1 VSERGGTGGAA
12 QHPQYQEARREHK
25 SLTAA
30 AEKRLLVWMAE
41 RLPPWIGA
49 DHLTALGLAAFALG
63 GLAYW
68 MCRRDPLFLHAVNA
82 CLALNWL
89 GDSLDG
95 TVARVRQKLRPRYG
109 FYVDH
114 MVDALAA
121 LFLLL
126 GLAYSSLITPAVAIA
141 LLVAYFFLT
150 INMGYAT
157 HALGVFKISFGAF
170 GGTEMRILL
179 ALVNL
184 AVLRWP
190 RVPLAGREV
199 LLFDVFGTLATIAVA
214 FTALRSTA
222 QVAKRLYDLE
232 RIS

>member
-1 VSERGGTGGAA
+1 MSASPPPTGEKTAA
-12 QHPQYQEARREHK
+12 YREARREHK

-30 AEKRLLVWMAE
+30 VEKKALVWMAE
-41 RLPPWIGA
+41 RLPPWINA
-49 DHLTALGLAAFALG
+49 DHLTALGLLSFVLG
-63 GLAYW
+63 GICYW
-68 MCRRDPLFLHAVNA
+68 LCRRDPAFLHAVNA
-82 CLALNWL
+82 CLVLNWL

-121 LFLLL
+121 LCLLL
-126 GLAYSSLITPAVAIA
+126 GLAYSTLVTPAVAIA
-141 LLVAYFFLT
+141 LLIAYFFLT

-157 HALGVFKISFGAF
+157 HALGVFKISFGLV
-170 GGTEMRILL
+170 GGTEMRLLL

-190 RVPLAGREV
+190 SVSLGGRSV
-199 LLFDVFGTLATIAVA
+199 LLFDAVAFVATVAVA
-214 FTALRSTA
+214 FTALRSTL
-222 QVAKRLYDLE
+222 QVGKQLYDLE
-232 RIS
+232 RL

>member
-1 VSERGGTGGAA
+1 MAETSGGPTPAPA
-12 QHPQYQEARREHK
+12 FNEARREHK

-30 AEKRLLVWMAE
+30 AEKRLLVWIAE
-41 RLPPWIGA
+41 RLPPWINA
-49 DHLTALGLAAFALG
+49 DHLTSLGLLAFLAG
-63 GLAYW
+63 GVFYW
-68 MCRRDPLFLHAVNA
+68 LCARDHAWLHAVNA
-82 CLALNWL
+82 CLVLNWL

-126 GLAYSSLITPAVAIA
+126 GHAYSTLITPAVAIA

-157 HALGVFKISFGAF
+157 HALGVFKISFGAI

-184 AVLRWP
+184 AVLCWP
-190 RVPLAGREV
+190 QVEIAGHSV
-199 LLFDVFGTLATIAVA
+199 LLFDVFGILATVAVA
-214 FTALRSTA
+214 VTALRSTA

-232 RIS
+232 RL

>member
-1 VSERGGTGGAA
+1 VSEFK
-12 QHPQYQEARREHK
+12 EAGRQLT
-25 SLTAA
+25 SLTAVH
-30 AEKRLLVWMAE
+30 EKRLLLWLAA
-41 RLPPWIGA
+41 RIPTRIGP
-49 DHLTALGLAAFALG
+49 DHLTALGFIGILVSA
-63 GLAYW
+63 LAYW
-68 MCRRDPLFLHAVNA
+68 RSGENRLWLHVVN
-82 CLALNWL
+82 LGLVVNWF

-95 TVARVRQKLRPRYG
+95 TLARHRNRLRPRYG

-126 GLAYSSLITPAVAIA
+126 GLAYSTLITPGVAIA

-157 HALGVFKISFGAF
+157 HALGVFKISFGAV

-190 RVPLAGREV
+190 SVTLAGERV
-199 LLFDVFGTLATIAVA
+199 LLFDAVGVVATIAVSV
-214 FTALRSTA
+214 TALRSTA

-232 RIS
+232 RI

>member
-1 VSERGGTGGAA
+1 MAEPAGQAA
-12 QHPQYQEARREHK
+12 PPAYREARREHA

-30 AEKRLLVWMAE
+30 AEKKLLVWMAE
-41 RLPPWIGA
+41 RLPPFVNA

-63 GLAYW
+63 GLAYG
-68 MCRRDPLFLHAVNA
+68 MCRRDPLYLHAVNA
-82 CLALNWL
+82 CLVLNWL

-126 GLAYSSLITPAVAIA
+126 GLAGSTLVTPWIAIA

-184 AVLRWP
+184 AVLAWP
-190 RVPLAGREV
+190 RVSVLGREH
-199 LLFDVFGTLATIAVA
+199 LLFDLVGLAATIAVA
-214 FTALRSTA
+214 FTALRSTV
-222 QVAKRLYDLE
+222 QVGKRLYDLE
-232 RIS
+232 RV

>member
-1 VSERGGTGGAA
+1 
-12 QHPQYQEARREHK
+12 
-25 SLTAA
+25 
-30 AEKRLLVWMAE
+30 
-41 RLPPWIGA
+41 
-49 DHLTALGLAAFALG
+49 
-63 GLAYW
+63 
-68 MCRRDPLFLHAVNA
+68 MCRRDPLYLHAVNA
-82 CLALNWL
+82 CLVLNWL

-126 GLAYSSLITPAVAIA
+126 GLAGSTLVTPWIAIA

-184 AVLRWP
+184 AVLAWP
-190 RVPLAGREV
+190 RVNVFGRER
-199 LLFDVFGTLATIAVA
+199 LLFDLVGLAATIAVA
-214 FTALRSTA
+214 FTALRSTV
-222 QVAKRLYDLE
+222 QVGKRLYDLE
-232 RIS
+232 RV

>member
-1 VSERGGTGGAA
+1 MAESTGGGGSAA
-12 QHPQYQEARREHK
+12 FREARREHK

-30 AEKRLLVWMAE
+30 VEKKALVWMAE
-41 RLPPWIGA
+41 RLPPSINA
-49 DHLTALGLAAFALG
+49 DHLTALGLLAFLAG
-63 GLAYW
+63 GIFYW
-68 MCRRDPLFLHAVNA
+68 LCRRDPAWLHAVNA
-82 CLALNWL
+82 CLVLNWL

-126 GLAYSSLITPAVAIA
+126 GLAYSTLITPAVAIA

-157 HALGVFKISFGAF
+157 HALGVFKISFGAV

-190 RVPLAGREV
+190 KVTLAGERV
-199 LLFDVFGTLATIAVA
+199 LLFDAVGLAATVAVA
-214 FTALRSTA
+214 LTALRSTA
-222 QVAKRLYDLE
+222 QVARRLYDLE
-232 RIS
+232 RI

>member
-1 VSERGGTGGAA
+1 MVERTDGAGA
-12 QHPQYQEARREHK
+12 PAFQEARREHK

-30 AEKRLLVWMAE
+30 VEKKALVWMAQ
-41 RLPPWIGA
+41 RLPASINA
-49 DHLTALGLAAFALG
+49 DHLTALGLLAFLAG
-63 GLAYW
+63 GICYW
-68 MCRRDPLFLHAVNA
+68 LCRRDPAWLHAVNA
-82 CLALNWL
+82 CLVLNWL

-126 GLAYSSLITPAVAIA
+126 GLAYSTLITPAVAIA

-157 HALGVFKISFGAF
+157 HALGVFKISFGAV

-190 RVPLAGREV
+190 YVTLGGERV
-199 LLFDVFGTLATIAVA
+199 LLFDVVGLVATIAVSV
-214 FTALRSTA
+214 TALRSTA

-232 RIS
+232 RL

>member
-1 VSERGGTGGAA
+1 MAESTRGGSPAF
-12 QHPQYQEARREHK
+12 QEARREHK

-30 AEKRLLVWMAE
+30 IEKKALVWMAE
-41 RLPPWIGA
+41 RLPPAINA
-49 DHLTALGLAAFALG
+49 DHLTALGLLAFLLG
-63 GLAYW
+63 GIFYW
-68 MCRRDPLFLHAVNA
+68 LCRRDPAWLHAVNA
-82 CLALNWL
+82 CLVLNWL

-126 GLAYSSLITPAVAIA
+126 GLAYSNLITPAVAIA

-157 HALGVFKISFGAF
+157 HALGVFKISFGAV

-190 RVPLAGREV
+190 HVMLAGERV
-199 LLFDVFGTLATIAVA
+199 LLFDVVGLVATVAVA
-214 FTALRSTA
+214 VTALRSTA

-232 RIS
+232 RI

>member
-1 VSERGGTGGAA
+1 
-12 QHPQYQEARREHK
+12 
-25 SLTAA
+25 
-30 AEKRLLVWMAE
+30 M
-41 RLPPWIGA
+41 
-49 DHLTALGLAAFALG
+49 
-63 GLAYW
+63 
-68 MCRRDPLFLHAVNA
+68 NA
-82 CLALNWL
+82 CLVLNWL

-126 GLAYSSLITPAVAIA
+126 GLAYSTLITPAVAIA

-157 HALGVFKISFGAF
+157 HALGVFKISFGAV

-190 RVPLAGREV
+190 QVEIAGRSV
-199 LLFDVFGTLATIAVA
+199 LLFDVFGLVATVAVA
-214 FTALRSTA
+214 VTALRSTA

-232 RIS
+232 RL

>member
-1 VSERGGTGGAA
+1 MTETPGGPTPAPA
-12 QHPQYQEARREHK
+12 FNEARREHK

-30 AEKRLLVWMAE
+30 AEKKLLVWIAE
-41 RLPPWIGA
+41 RLPPWINA
-49 DHLTALGLAAFALG
+49 DHLTSLGLLAFLAG
-63 GLAYW
+63 GVFYW
-68 MCRRDPLFLHAVNA
+68 LCARDHAWLHAVNA
-82 CLALNWL
+82 CLVLNWL

-126 GLAYSSLITPAVAIA
+126 GLAYSTLITPAVAIA

-157 HALGVFKISFGAF
+157 HALGVFKISFGAI

-184 AVLRWP
+184 AVLCWP
-190 RVPLAGREV
+190 QVEIAGRNV
-199 LLFDVFGTLATIAVA
+199 LLFDVFGFFATVAVA
-214 FTALRSTA
+214 VTALRSTA

-232 RIS
+232 RL

>member
-1 VSERGGTGGAA
+1 MADDPARGEPAA
-12 QHPQYQEARREHK
+12 YREARREHT
-25 SLTAA
+25 SLTAV
-30 AEKRLLVWMAE
+30 AEKKLLVWMAE
-41 RLPPWIGA
+41 RLPPWVNA

-68 MCRRDPLFLHAVNA
+68 SCRRDPLFLHAVNA
-82 CLALNWL
+82 CLLLNWL

-95 TVARVRQKLRPRYG
+95 TVARVRNKLRPRYG

-126 GLAYSSLITPAVAIA
+126 GLAYSTLITPAVAIA

-157 HALGVFKISFGAF
+157 HALGVFKISFGVV

-190 RVPLAGREV
+190 RV
-199 LLFDVFGTLATIAVA
+199 TLAVA

-222 QVAKRLYDLE
+222 QVGKRLYDLE
-232 RIS
+232 RL

>member
-1 VSERGGTGGAA
+1 MADPARAEPAA
-12 QHPQYQEARREHK
+12 FQEARREHA

-30 AEKRLLVWMAE
+30 VEKRLLVWLAE
-41 RLPPWIGA
+41 RLPPWINA
-49 DHLTALGLAAFALG
+49 DHLTALGLVAFALG
-63 GLAYW
+63 GTAYW
-68 MCRRDPLFLHAVNA
+68 MCRREPLFLHAVNL
-82 CLALNWL
+82 CLVLNWL

-95 TVARVRQKLRPRYG
+95 TVARVRKKLRPRYG

-121 LFLLL
+121 LLLLL
-126 GLAYSSLITPAVAIA
+126 GLAFSSLVTPAVAIA

-157 HALGVFKISFGAF
+157 HALGVFKISFGAV

-190 RVPLAGREV
+190 RVTLLGREW
-199 LLFDVFGTLATIAVA
+199 LLFDLVGLAATVAVA

-222 QVAKRLYDLE
+222 QVTKRLYDME
-232 RIS
+232 RV

>member
-1 VSERGGTGGAA
+1 MTE
-12 QHPQYQEARREHK
+12 YQEARREHK
-25 SLTAA
+25 ALTAA
-30 AEKRLLVWMAE
+30 VEKKALVWMAQ
-41 RLPPWIGA
+41 RLPPWINA
-49 DHLTALGLAAFALG
+49 DHLTALGLLAFVVG
-63 GLAYW
+63 GACYW
-68 MCRRDPLFLHAVNA
+68 LCRRDHAFLHAVNA
-82 CLALNWL
+82 CLVLNWL

-114 MVDALAA
+114 MVDALGA

-126 GLAYSSLITPAVAIA
+126 GLAHSSLITPAVAIA
-141 LLVAYFFLT
+141 LLVAYLLLT

-157 HALGVFKISFGAF
+157 HALGVFKISFGVV
-170 GGTEMRILL
+170 GGTEMRIGL

-190 RVPLAGREV
+190 CVSLAGRSV
-199 LLFDVFGTLATIAVA
+199 LLFDVIGLAATVAVSV
-214 FTALRSTA
+214 TALRSTA

-232 RIS
+232 RL

>member
-1 VSERGGTGGAA
+1 MAESTGGGGSPAF
-12 QHPQYQEARREHK
+12 QEARREHK

-30 AEKRLLVWMAE
+30 VEKKALVWMAE

-49 DHLTALGLAAFALG
+49 DHLTALGLLAFLAG
-63 GLAYW
+63 GIFYW
-68 MCRRDPLFLHAVNA
+68 LCRRDPAWLHAVNA
-82 CLALNWL
+82 CLVLNWL

-126 GLAYSSLITPAVAIA
+126 GLAYSTLVTSAVAIA

-157 HALGVFKISFGAF
+157 HALGVFKISFGAI

-190 RVPLAGREV
+190 RVTLAGERV
-199 LLFDVFGTLATIAVA
+199 LLFDVVGLAATLAVA
-214 FTALRSTA
+214 ATALRSTA

-232 RIS
+232 RI

>member
-1 VSERGGTGGAA
+1 MVEGTDGGGAPA
-12 QHPQYQEARREHK
+12 FQEARREHT

-30 AEKRLLVWMAE
+30 VEKKALVWMAQ

-49 DHLTALGLAAFALG
+49 DQLTALGLLAFLAG
-63 GLAYW
+63 GIFYW
-68 MCRRDPLFLHAVNA
+68 LCRRDPAWLHAVNA
-82 CLALNWL
+82 CLVLNWL

-126 GLAYSSLITPAVAIA
+126 GLAYSTLITPAVAIA

-157 HALGVFKISFGAF
+157 HALGVFKISFGAV

-184 AVLRWP
+184 AVLRSAH
-190 RVPLAGREV
+190 VTLAGERV
-199 LLFDVFGTLATIAVA
+199 LLFDVVGLVATIAVSV
-214 FTALRSTA
+214 TALRSTA

-232 RIS
+232 RI

>member
-1 VSERGGTGGAA
+1 MAESAGGDGSAA
-12 QHPQYQEARREHK
+12 FREARREHK

-30 AEKRLLVWMAE
+30 VEKRALVWMAE
-41 RLPPWIGA
+41 RLPPWINA
-49 DHLTALGLAAFALG
+49 DHLTALGLLAFVVG
-63 GLAYW
+63 GVCYW
-68 MCRRDPLFLHAVNA
+68 LCRRDPLYLHAVNA
-82 CLALNWL
+82 CLVLNWL

-126 GLAYSSLITPAVAIA
+126 GLAWSTLITPAVAIA

-157 HALGVFKISFGAF
+157 HALGVFKISFGAI

-190 RVPLAGREV
+190 RVTLAGERV
-199 LLFDVFGTLATIAVA
+199 LLFDVVGLAATLAVAV
-214 FTALRSTA
+214 TALRSTA

-232 RIS
+232 RL

>member
-1 VSERGGTGGAA
+1 MAEHTGGSKGDT
-12 QHPQYQEARREHK
+12 PSFREASRENR

-30 AEKRLLVWMAE
+30 IEKKALVWMAG
-41 RLPPWIGA
+41 RLPPWINA
-49 DHLTALGLAAFALG
+49 DHLTLLGLFAFALAG
-63 GLAYW
+63 IFYW
-68 MCRRDPLFLHAVNA
+68 QCRREPLLLHAVNA
-82 CLALNWL
+82 CLVLNWL

-126 GLAYSSLITPAVAIA
+126 GLACSTLITPAVAIA
-141 LLVAYFFLT
+141 LLIAYYFLT

-157 HALGVFKISFGAF
+157 NALGVFKISFGAV
-170 GGTEMRILL
+170 GGTELRILL
-179 ALVNL
+179 PLANL

-190 RVPLAGREV
+190 YVTLAGERV
-199 LLFDVFGTLATIAVA
+199 MFFDVVGLAATAAVA
-214 FTALRSTA
+214 VTALRSTA

-232 RIS
+232 RL

>member
-1 VSERGGTGGAA
+1 MVERTDGPA
-12 QHPQYQEARREHK
+12 PSFQEARREHR

-30 AEKRLLVWMAE
+30 VEKKALVWMAE
-41 RLPPWIGA
+41 RLPPSINA
-49 DHLTALGLAAFALG
+49 DHLTALGLLAFLAG
-63 GLAYW
+63 GVSYW
-68 MCRRDPLFLHAVNA
+68 LCRRDPAWLHAVNA
-82 CLALNWL
+82 CLVLNWL

-126 GLAYSSLITPAVAIA
+126 GLAYSTLITPGVAIA

-157 HALGVFKISFGAF
+157 HALGVFKISFGAV

-190 RVPLAGREV
+190 SVTLAGERV
-199 LLFDVFGTLATIAVA
+199 LLFDAVGVVATIAVSV
-214 FTALRSTA
+214 TALRSTA

-232 RIS
+232 RI

>member
-1 VSERGGTGGAA
+1 MAETAGGPTPAPA
-12 QHPQYQEARREHK
+12 FQEARREHK

-30 AEKRLLVWMAE
+30 AEKKLLVWIAE
-41 RLPPWIGA
+41 RLPPWINA
-49 DHLTALGLAAFALG
+49 DHLTSLGLLAFLAG
-63 GLAYW
+63 GVFYW
-68 MCRRDPLFLHAVNA
+68 LCGRDHAWLHAVNA
-82 CLALNWL
+82 CLVLNWL

-126 GLAYSSLITPAVAIA
+126 GLAYSTLVTPAVAIA

-157 HALGVFKISFGAF
+157 HALGVFKISFGAM

-190 RVPLAGREV
+190 QVDIGGRSV
-199 LLFDVFGTLATIAVA
+199 LLFDVFGIVATVAVA
-214 FTALRSTA
+214 VTALRSTA

-232 RIS
+232 RL

>member
-1 VSERGGTGGAA
+1 MAGEILEANRNYTGLLTGIERRVLIWLA
-12 QHPQYQEARREHK
+12 HRMPARVN
-25 SLTAA
+25 S
-30 AEKRLLVWMAE
+30 
-41 RLPPWIGA
+41 
-49 DHLTALGLAAFALG
+49 DHLTGLSLVSMFFVGVCFAVWREYPAAVWG
-63 GLAYW
+63 VV
-68 MCRRDPLFLHAVNA
+68 LF
-82 CLALNWL
+82 LALNWF

-95 TVARVRQKLRPRYG
+95 TVARVRQRQRPRYG

-126 GLAYSSLITPAVAIA
+126 GLAYSSLIAPAVAIA

-157 HALGVFKISFGAF
+157 HALGVFKISFGAV

-190 RVPLAGREV
+190 RVTLGGREL

-232 RIS
+232 RLP

>member
-1 VSERGGTGGAA
+1 MAETTRGT
-12 QHPQYQEARREHK
+12 QHESPAFHEARREHN

-30 AEKRLLVWMAE
+30 VEKKALVWMAE
-41 RLPPWIGA
+41 RLPPWINA
-49 DHLTALGLAAFALG
+49 DHLTLLGLVAFALG
-63 GLAYW
+63 GLCYW
-68 MCRRDPLFLHAVNA
+68 QCRRDPLFLHAVNV
-82 CLALNWL
+82 CLVLNWL

-141 LLVAYFFLT
+141 LLVAYFLLT

-157 HALGVFKISFGAF
+157 HALGVFKISFGAV

-190 RVPLAGREV
+190 HVSLAGREL
-199 LLFDVFGTLATIAVA
+199 LLFDLVGVVATVAVA
-214 FTALRSTA
+214 VTALRSMA

-232 RIS
+232 RL

>member
-1 VSERGGTGGAA
+1 MAESSGSPTPAPA
-12 QHPQYQEARREHK
+12 FQEARREHK

-30 AEKRLLVWMAE
+30 AEKKLLIWMAR
-41 RLPPWIGA
+41 RLPPWINA
-49 DHLTALGLAAFALG
+49 DHLTSLGLLAFLAG
-63 GLAYW
+63 GIFYW
-68 MCRRDPLFLHAVNA
+68 LCRRNPAWLHAVNA
-82 CLALNWL
+82 CLVLNWL

-121 LFLLL
+121 LFLLV
-126 GLAYSSLITPAVAIA
+126 GAACSTLITPAIAIA

-157 HALGVFKISFGAF
+157 HALGVFKISFGAV

-179 ALVNL
+179 AIVNL
-184 AVLRWP
+184 VVLGWP
-190 RVPLAGREV
+190 RVEIGDRSV
-199 LLFDVFGTLATIAVA
+199 LLFDILGLAATVAVA

-222 QVAKRLYDLE
+222 QVARRLYDLE
-232 RIS
+232 RL

>member
-1 VSERGGTGGAA
+1 MADDRARAEPAA
-12 QHPQYQEARREHK
+12 YREARREHT
-25 SLTAA
+25 SLTAT
-30 AEKRLLVWMAE
+30 AEKKLLVWMAE
-41 RLPPWIGA
+41 RLPPWVNA

-68 MCRRDPLFLHAVNA
+68 SCRRDPQFLHAVNA
-82 CLALNWL
+82 CLVLNWL

-95 TVARVRQKLRPRYG
+95 TVARVRNKLRPRYG

-126 GLAYSSLITPAVAIA
+126 GLAYSTLITPAVAIA

-157 HALGVFKISFGAF
+157 HALGVFKISFGAV

-190 RVPLAGREV
+190 RVTLAGREW
-199 LLFDVFGTLATIAVA
+199 LLFDVVGLAATVAVA

-222 QVAKRLYDLE
+222 QVGKRLYDLE
-232 RIS
+232 RL

>member
-1 VSERGGTGGAA
+1 MAETPGGPIPAPA
-12 QHPQYQEARREHK
+12 FNEARREHK

-30 AEKRLLVWMAE
+30 AEKRLLVWIAE
-41 RLPPWIGA
+41 RLPPWINA
-49 DHLTALGLAAFALG
+49 DHLTSLGLLAFLAG
-63 GLAYW
+63 GVCYW
-68 MCRRDPLFLHAVNA
+68 LCAREHAWLHAVNA
-82 CLALNWL
+82 CLVLNWL

-126 GLAYSSLITPAVAIA
+126 GLAYSTLITPAVAIA

-157 HALGVFKISFGAF
+157 HALGVFKISFGAV

-179 ALVNL
+179 AVVNL
-184 AVLRWP
+184 VVLRWP
-190 RVPLAGREV
+190 RVQIGDLSV
-199 LLFDVFGTLATIAVA
+199 LLFDIFGIFATIAVA
-214 FTALRSTA
+214 VTALRSTA

-232 RIS
+232 RL

>member
-1 VSERGGTGGAA
+1 MAETAGGPTPAPA
-12 QHPQYQEARREHK
+12 FQEARREHK

-30 AEKRLLVWMAE
+30 AEKKLLVWIAE
-41 RLPPWIGA
+41 RLPPSINA
-49 DHLTALGLAAFALG
+49 DHLTSLGLLAFLAG
-63 GLAYW
+63 GVCYW
-68 MCRRDPLFLHAVNA
+68 LCGRDHAWLHAVNA
-82 CLALNWL
+82 CLVLNWL

-126 GLAYSSLITPAVAIA
+126 GLAYSTLVTPAVAIA

-157 HALGVFKISFGAF
+157 HALGVFKISFGAM

-184 AVLRWP
+184 AVLCWP
-190 RVPLAGREV
+190 QVEIAGRSV
-199 LLFDVFGTLATIAVA
+199 LLFDVFGIVATVAVA
-214 FTALRSTA
+214 VTALRSTA

-232 RIS
+232 RL

>member
-1 VSERGGTGGAA
+1 MAERTDGGGGSPAF
-12 QHPQYQEARREHK
+12 QEARREHK

-30 AEKRLLVWMAE
+30 VEKKALVWMAE
-41 RLPPWIGA
+41 WLPPSNKA
-49 DHLTALGLAAFALG
+49 DHQTAHGLLAFLVG
-63 GLAYW
+63 GICYW
-68 MCRRDPLFLHAVNA
+68 LCRRDPAWLHAVNA
-82 CLALNWL
+82 CLVLNWL

-121 LFLLL
+121 LVLLL
-126 GLAYSSLITPAVAIA
+126 GLAHSTLITPAVAIA

-157 HALGVFKISFGAF
+157 HALGVFKISFGAV

-190 RVPLAGREV
+190 HVMLAGERV
-199 LLFDVFGTLATIAVA
+199 LLFDVVGLVATVAVA
-214 FTALRSTA
+214 VTALRSTA

-232 RIS
+232 RI

>member
-1 VSERGGTGGAA
+1 MAESTGGGSPAF
-12 QHPQYQEARREHK
+12 QEARREHK

-30 AEKRLLVWMAE
+30 VEKRALVWMAE
-41 RLPPWIGA
+41 RLPRSVNA
-49 DHLTALGLAAFALG
+49 DHLTALGLVAFLLG
-63 GLAYW
+63 GIFYW
-68 MCRRDPLFLHAVNA
+68 LCRRDPAWLHAVNA
-82 CLALNWL
+82 CLVLNWF

-126 GLAYSSLITPAVAIA
+126 GLAYSTLITPAVAIA

-150 INMGYAT
+150 INLGYAT
-157 HALGVFKISFGAF
+157 HALGVFKISFGAV

-190 RVPLAGREV
+190 QVTLAGERV
-199 LLFDVFGTLATIAVA
+199 LLFDVVGLVATVAVA
-214 FTALRSTA
+214 VTALRSTA
-222 QVAKRLYDLE
+222 QVAKQLYDLE
-232 RIS
+232 RI

>member
-1 VSERGGTGGAA
+1 MTETPGGPTPAPA
-12 QHPQYQEARREHK
+12 FNEARREHK

-30 AEKRLLVWMAE
+30 AEKKLLVWIAE
-41 RLPPWIGA
+41 RLPPWINA
-49 DHLTALGLAAFALG
+49 DHLTSLGLLAFLAG
-63 GLAYW
+63 GVCYW
-68 MCRRDPLFLHAVNA
+68 LCAREHAWLHAVNA
-82 CLALNWL
+82 CLVLNWL

-126 GLAYSSLITPAVAIA
+126 GLAYSTLITPAVAIA

-157 HALGVFKISFGAF
+157 HALGVFKISFGAM

-184 AVLRWP
+184 AVLCWP
-190 RVPLAGREV
+190 QVEIAGHSV
-199 LLFDVFGTLATIAVA
+199 LLFDVFGILATVAVA
-214 FTALRSTA
+214 VTALRSTA
-222 QVAKRLYDLE
+222 QVARRLYDLE
-232 RIS
+232 RL

>member
-1 VSERGGTGGAA
+1 VTTIASILNRSVAFTT
-12 QHPQYQEARREHK
+12 RE
-25 SLTAA
+25 TTVAA
-30 AEKRLLVWMAE
+30 AADLMRHGHVGSLVVVEEAAGKRGSGRGDDLFNVNLRASKRFNTGKGTTFELYLDVFNLFN
-41 RLPPWIGA
+41 RL
-49 DHLTALGLAAFALG
+49 
-63 GLAYW
+63 
-68 MCRRDPLFLHAVNA
+68 N
-82 CLALNWL
+82 
-89 GDSLDG
+89 
-95 TVARVRQKLRPRYG
+95 YG

-126 GLAYSSLITPAVAIA
+126 GLAGSTLITPAVAIA

-157 HALGVFKISFGAF
+157 HALGVFKISFGAV

-190 RVPLAGREV
+190 YVNLAGERV
-199 LLFDVFGTLATIAVA
+199 LLFDVVGVVATIAVA
-214 FTALRSTA
+214 VTALRSTA

-232 RIS
+232 RL

>member
-1 VSERGGTGGAA
+1 MAGSTGESGK
-12 QHPQYQEARREHK
+12 PFPGYQEARREHA

-30 AEKRLLVWMAE
+30 AEKRLLVWIAE
-41 RLPPWIGA
+41 RLPPWINA
-49 DHLTALGLAAFALG
+49 DHLTALGLVAFMAG
-63 GLAYW
+63 GACYW
-68 MCRRDPLFLHAVNA
+68 LCDRDPRFLHGVNL
-82 CLALNWL
+82 CLVLNWL

-95 TVARVRQKLRPRYG
+95 TVARVRHKLRPRYG

-114 MVDALAA
+114 MVDALGA
-121 LFLLL
+121 LFLLVGFAFS
-126 GLAYSSLITPAVAIA
+126 GLVTPAVAIA

-157 HALGVFKISFGAF
+157 HALGVFKISFGLF

-184 AVLRWP
+184 LALRWP
-190 RVPLAGREV
+190 CMSLAGRDV
-199 LLFDVFGTLATIAVA
+199 RLFDAIGVVATAAVA
-214 FTALRSTA
+214 LTALRSTA

-232 RIS
+232 RL